1 MKTQPEYYYSQS
13 AVIPFKITNDEI
25 EVLLVTSRKKKRWI
39 FPKGIIEEGLS
50 PQESAAKEA
59 LEEAGILGEVYNVSI
74 GKYNY
79 KKWGGKCK
87 VLVYAMKVS
96 TILGR
101 WVEESMRDRKWMTIE
116 EASELLKEKKIKKIL
131 KSLPAFV
138 KQL

>member
-1 MKTQPEYYYSQS
+1 MKTKPEYYYRQS
-13 AVIPFKITNDEI
+13 AVIPFKILNGKI

-39 FPKGIIEEGLS
+39 FPKGIIEEGLL

-59 LEEAGILGEVYNVSI
+59 LEEAGILGEVYNESL
-74 GKYNY
+74 GKYKY

-87 VLVYAMKVS
+87 VLVYPMKVS

-116 EASELLKEKKIKKIL
+116 EATELIKEKKLKKIL
-131 KSLPAFV
+131 KSLPSV
-138 KQL
+138 VNQL